1 MQSLN
6 IDSRPATAPNSEI
19 VDRLELSNPLYGERK
34 THPLF
39 QPDIILP
46 SQYRDSQQRRTPQD
60 PEKRLMLAVLG
71 DAIACFRNGLHARDL
86 RRRELLKDSEAWIM
100 EENGDWLFSFEHTC
114 DVLGLD
120 ARLIR
125 NELLKW
131 KQETAKRGEQAK
143 ILPLTRVGEESRSDP
158 SRSDMKQRQL
168 QNAADT
174 EVI

>member
-1 MQSLN
+1 MQTLN
-6 IDSRPATAPNSEI
+6 TDSRPATAPNSE
-19 VDRLELSNPLYGERK
+19 VVGRFELSNPLYGEGN

-46 SQYRDSQQRRTPQD
+46 SQYRDSQQRRTSQD

-86 RRRELLKDSEAWIM
+86 RRRELFKDSEAWIR

-114 DVLGLD
+114 DILGLD

-131 KQETAKRGEQAK
+131 KKETAKRGGQAK
-143 ILPLTRVGEESRSDP
+143 ILPLNRESEASRSDP
-158 SRSDMKQRQL
+158 NRSAMKQRQS
-168 QNAADT
+168 QNAAGF
-174 EVI
+174 